1 MRYHAFRKVAFFVS
15 TAGLPSLLISQANK
29 SMEGHMDGCT
39 SWKERMDGQDGCND
53 SDLAYRESPGDRK
66 YSKAWG
72 QTDQE
77 LEQPNLAGF
86 FGTEF
91 SDEGLGPPTEI
102 MKNNATYCFGPA
114 QGLELAPFGADFLE
128 NKKQRNIPGQ
138 AKARR
143 SSPAS
148 WVLWRQI
155 LLKNSSAMISASSA
169 MLWPI
174 AS

>member
-1 MRYHAFRKVAFFVS
+1 
-15 TAGLPSLLISQANK
+15 
-29 SMEGHMDGCT
+29 
-39 SWKERMDGQDGCND
+39 MDGQDGCND

-91 SDEGLGPPTEI
+91 SDEELGPPTEI

-128 NKKQRNIPGQ
+128 KKKAAPKGRISEIGKRIIEVRN
-138 AKARR
+138 RTR
-143 SSPAS
+143 SCRPAS
-148 WVLWRQI
+148 APKLCICICIRHQI
-155 LLKNSSAMISASSA
+155 LVVFSANTISIWRHQILES
-169 MLWPI
+169 
-174 AS
+174 